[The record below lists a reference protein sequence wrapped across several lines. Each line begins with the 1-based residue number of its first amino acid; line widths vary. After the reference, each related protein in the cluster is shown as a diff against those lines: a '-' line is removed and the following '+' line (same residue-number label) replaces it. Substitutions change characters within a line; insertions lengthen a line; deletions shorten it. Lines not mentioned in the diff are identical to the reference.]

1 MDKTVLQIPV
11 SKNLRIKAENAAL
24 ASGFSS
30 LQEIIRVF
38 MKKLSQRAIE
48 VSFQE
53 VVKLSP
59 RAERRYQKMDKD
71 FVIGKNVYSAKTIEE
86 LKTQLSR

>member
-30 LQEIIRVF
+30 LQEVIRVF
-38 MKKLSQRAIE
+38 MKKLATRSIE